1 MPNFAHPIFDWGT
14 AAVPWLDE
22 RPLGSHLNRMAAPV
36 FPTSRSLRERIG
48 ALRHLPSLFRLVWQ
62 ASPGLTTASLALRLT
77 RSALPIFVL
86 YVGKLII
93 DEVVAQT
100 QLPSPGGSLS
110 DWVGSGRL
118 DALGGLLLLELA
130 LAIIAE
136 LLGRASSLIDSLLSE
151 RYSNFASVR
160 LMEHATTLDLEQFES
175 SDQQD
180 RLERA
185 RHQVTGRTTLLTQVF
200 GQAQDAL
207 TVLSLAA
214 GLLAYAPWLIV
225 LILVAL
231 LPAFAGEV
239 YFNAQ
244 GYRLNYFR
252 TPERRQLDY
261 IRYLGSSVETAKE
274 VKLFGLNAFLV
285 NRFRN
290 FANRMYADNR
300 RLAIRRAAWG
310 SLFAALASCAYYLAY
325 ALIVWRT
332 IKGDFSIGDLT
343 FLSGSFLRL
352 RALLEGLLLGFS
364 QIAGQALYLGD
375 LFSFLAVRPSI
386 GSPPNPRLFP
396 QPLQSGIVFEN
407 VGFQYPD
414 SDRWAV
420 RHLSLML
427 RAGEVVAL
435 VGENGAGKTTIVKLL
450 ARLYDP
456 TEGRIL
462 LDGYDLREY
471 DLDDLRRHIGV
482 IFQDFVRFHFTAGE
496 NVGAGR
502 IEATDDRNRIQ
513 QAAERSLA
521 DRIIQR
527 LHHGYDQP
535 LGKRFHEGADLSGGE
550 WQKIAIARAYMQDA
564 QVLILDE
571 PTAALDARSEYEVFQ
586 RFGDLSLGKTAILI
600 SHRFSTVRMAD
611 RILVLENGQV
621 AEAGSHNELVASG
634 GRYAELFEMQASGY
648 R

>member
-1 MPNFAHPIFDWGT
+1 
-14 AAVPWLDE
+14 
-22 RPLGSHLNRMAAPV
+22 MAAPV

-62 ASPGLTTASLALRLT
+62 ASPALTAASLGLRLA
-77 RSALPIFVL
+77 RSLLPIMLL
-86 YVGKLII
+86 YIGKLII

-100 QLPSPGGSLS
+100 QLPSPGANLS
-110 DWVGSGRL
+110 DWIGSGRL
-118 DALGGLLLLELA
+118 DFLGGLLVLELA
-130 LAIIAE
+130 LAIIAD
-136 LLGRASSLIDSLLSE
+136 LLGRASSLVDSLLSE

-185 RHQVTGRTTLLTQVF
+185 RRQVTGRTTLLTQIF
-200 GQAQDAL
+200 GQAQDVL

-225 LILVAL
+225 LIILAL
-231 LPAFAGEV
+231 LPAFVGEV
-239 YFNAQ
+239 HFNAQ

-274 VKLFGLNAFLV
+274 VKLFGLNSFLV
-285 NRFRN
+285 DRFRR
-290 FANRMYADNR
+290 FADRMYADNR

-310 SLFAALASCAYYLAY
+310 TLFATLASCAYYLAY

-332 IKGDFSIGDLT
+332 VRGEFSIGDLT

-352 RALLEGLLLGFS
+352 RGLLEGLLLGFS
-364 QIAGQALYLGD
+364 QIAGQALYLED
-375 LFSFLAVRPSI
+375 LFSFFDVRPRI
-386 GSPPNPRLFP
+386 ASPPNPRPFP
-396 QPLQSGIVFEN
+396 QPLRSGIVFEN
-407 VGFQYPD
+407 VGFRYPD

-420 RHLSLML
+420 RHLSLTL
-427 RAGEVVAL
+427 AAGEVVAL

-462 LDGYDLREY
+462 LDGYDLRDY
-471 DLDDLRRHIGV
+471 DLADLRHHIGV

-496 NVGAGR
+496 NIAAGR
-502 IEATDDRNRIQ
+502 IDANDDRGRIQ

-527 LHHGYDQP
+527 LPQGYDQP

-550 WQKIAIARAYMQDA
+550 WQKIAIARAYMRDA
-564 QVLILDE
+564 EVLILDE

-586 RFGDLSLGKTAILI
+586 RFRDLSLGKTAILI

-621 AEAGSHNELVASG
+621 VEAGSHEQLVASG
-634 GRYAELFEMQASGY
+634 GRYAELFELQASGY

>member
-1 MPNFAHPIFDWGT
+1 
-14 AAVPWLDE
+14 
-22 RPLGSHLNRMAAPV
+22 MAAPV
-36 FPTSRSLRERIG
+36 SPTTRSLRERIG
-48 ALRHLPSLFRLVWQ
+48 ALRHLASLFRLVWQ
-62 ASPGLTTASLALRLT
+62 ASPGLTIASLGLRLI
-77 RSALPIFVL
+77 RSALPILAL

-93 DEVVAQT
+93 DEVVAQI
-100 QLPSPGGSLS
+100 QLPSPGENPL
-110 DWVGSGRL
+110 DWIGSGRL
-118 DALGGLLLLELA
+118 DALGGLLLLELV
-130 LAIIAE
+130 LAVTAD
-136 LLGRASSLIDSLLSE
+136 LLGRASSLVDGLLSE

-185 RHQVTGRTTLLTQVF
+185 RRQVTGRTTLLTQVF
-200 GQAQDAL
+200 GQAQDVL

-214 GLLAYAPWLIV
+214 GLFVYAPWLIV
-225 LILVAL
+225 LIIVAL

-239 YFNAQ
+239 HFYAQ

-285 NRFRN
+285 DRFKI
-290 FANRMYADNR
+290 FADRTYADNR

-310 SLFAALASCAYYLAY
+310 TLFATLASCAYYLAY

-332 IKGDFSIGDLT
+332 VQGGFSIGDLT

-352 RALLEGLLLGFS
+352 RGLLEGLLLGFS
-364 QIAGQALYLGD
+364 QIAGQALYLED
-375 LFSFLAVRPSI
+375 LFSFFAVRPSI
-386 GSPPNPRLFP
+386 ASPPDPRPFP
-396 QPLQSGIVFEN
+396 QPLRSGIAFEN
-407 VGFQYPD
+407 VGFRYPD
-414 SDRWAV
+414 SSRWAV
-420 RHLSLML
+420 RYLSLTL
-427 RAGEVVAL
+427 RVGEVVAL

-471 DLDDLRRHIGV
+471 DLTDLRRHIGV

-496 NVGAGR
+496 NIGAGQ
-502 IEATDDRNRIQ
+502 IEAADDRSRIH

-527 LHHGYDQP
+527 LPQGYDQP

-550 WQKIAIARAYMQDA
+550 WQKIAIARAYMRDA
-564 QVLILDE
+564 DVLILDE

-586 RFGDLSLGKTAILI
+586 RFRDLSLGKTAILI

-611 RILVLENGQV
+611 RILVLEDGHV
-621 AEAGSHNELVASG
+621 VESGSHEELVTSG
-634 GRYAELFEMQASGY
+634 GRYAELFELQASGY